1 MDDAH
6 DLDRG
11 DQTRQRLI
19 AAGLLVFGRD
29 GYEGASTRRLASEA
43 GANVAAIAYHF
54 GGKWGLY
61 LAVAHQV
68 ARRSGAVVGP
78 LSEQVTAELAAAAPG
93 RPELARIVARVIG
106 GLMDGLFTLRED
118 GRAAFLIREMLAP
131 SEAFDILYEG
141 FLLPLN
147 LMLSALAARALGL
160 APDEPAAV
168 MRGHLLLGTVM
179 PLIAGRV
186 VIERR
191 LGWSAMT
198 AGHRRQAAAMAV
210 AAACSSLALPLP
222 DIQD

>member
-1 MDDAH
+1 MNDIP

-11 DQTRQRLI
+11 DETKQRLI
-19 AAGLLVFGRD
+19 AAGLMVFGRD
-29 GYEGASTRRLASEA
+29 GYEGASTRRLAAEA

-61 LAVAHQV
+61 IAVARQV
-68 ARRSGAVVGP
+68 AQRNGAVVGP
-78 LSEQVTAELAAAAPG
+78 LSERVAAELAAAAPG
-93 RPELARIVARVIG
+93 PDALARIVARVIG

-131 SEAFDILYEG
+131 SEAFDVLYEG
-141 FLLPLN
+141 FFLPLN
-147 LMLSALAARALGL
+147 RMLSALAATALGL
-160 APDEPAAV
+160 SPDEPAAV

-191 LGWSAMT
+191 LGWSEIT
-198 AGHRRQAAAMAV
+198 PERRRQAIAMAV
-210 AAACSSLALPLP
+210 AAACSSLALPPP
-222 DIQD
+222 DILD